1 MKKIRYRKNVAFIL
15 RREEGLI
22 LICERGDR
30 PGSWQFPQGGVKSS
44 ETPELALV
52 REVLEEISLRPEHY
66 EILEKRD
73 SYRYEFRGSYKKDG
87 FRGQDQTYFLAEAKA
102 MAHNHLQIDG
112 REFRSYRWIHP
123 HEFQLTWVSS
133 IKRNVYQRVFLDF
146 FGVEL
151 S

>member
-30 PGSWQFPQGGVKSS
+30 PGSWQFPQGGVKSGES
-44 ETPELALV
+44 VELALV
-52 REVLEEISLRPEHY
+52 REVLEEISLSPEHY
-66 EILEKRD
+66 RIIEKRD
-73 SYRYEFRGSYKKDG
+73 SYRYEFRGNYKKEG
-87 FRGQDQTYFLAEAKA
+87 FSGQDQTYFLAESNILTD
-102 MAHNHLQIDG
+102 NHLRVDG

-123 HEFQLTWVSS
+123 HEFQLSWVSS
-133 IKRNVYQRVFLDF
+133 IKRAVYQRVFFDF

-151 S
+151 Q